1 MKTKNSR
8 RLRNLMLLTSLCA
21 ILSCSSG
28 GGGGS
33 GKSYIGNNTP
43 INPPIVNPTPG
54 TPPVTPGSSI
64 TPPPVTPPV
73 VVNNTRFTTT
83 PDITKLKEGI
93 YDRIKYTMNGSNTSH
108 NGATTTIEPM
118 QIGFELD
125 KKDPI
130 SIKPSTVM
138 NVKKDGAAFDI
149 RFLYTPSVTEIRN
162 ILNDKI
168 KNAHNLKLNMDPD
181 SNFLLVE
188 HATIKLSD
196 PDFSNIIP
204 KALKDRITGTGY
216 NEVKFINTGLEIDED
231 INLDVDNNKYYKESP
246 NIKPVEVILNSGN
259 KITGTKDGQVGIKAV
274 TNIFNE
280 KGRIKLTGKNSVALF
295 SKRDINNLG
304 LIEVGEDSIAQ
315 YTFYADA
322 SSKPKISNNGGNITL
337 GKTSTGIR
345 MDREYKNIGG
355 QAYNG
360 YDGKISSTAE
370 RVTGMMAYTAN
381 KQHPTGDTN
390 DFEIGN
396 YGEIN
401 LSGDSSTGMYV
412 DGKGSAEMY
421 NKGKIIM
428 GNSSDRSN
436 PSIGMFSTN
445 SLTKGFN
452 DDHGIIKV
460 GDNSIGMAEI
470 NGGKLYNNG
479 ITIIEGAGGI
489 GMVGINIERLVNSG
503 EIIIKAN
510 DGIGMYIAD
519 GTEGFNIGTIETD
532 GTGLKDVIGVI
543 IGKNSTFT
551 NHELGRIYIKSEN
564 GKGVVFEKGA
574 VVVNKGFIGVNER
587 KIDPEEVAT
596 RPITIKTLS
605 DRIAPV
611 KSDLG
616 IYMNSLGKTNPI
628 EGLSNLGLDSADLLI
643 GAEATEKTN
652 ATEVTVGQD
661 VLKPFNDSMHA
672 SRIADWTVKSGSLI
686 WEAEPEIKDNRI
698 EKVTLKKQSYTKF
711 ADERTEGVARG
722 LDEKYIVASEKD
734 KKVFNYMNTLRNAE
748 SLGKVYS
755 EINGSQYINVQQRI
769 NQTDNL
775 LDKQISYL
783 QKENIDKAG
792 HHITTFFDRNRHD
805 FKTVEVPNTTS
816 TAYGVTYLFNNT
828 GSRWGIFGG
837 AAINRYKFKDT
848 AHSRENIT
856 MFKLGGYKTFDLN
869 GVDWTLSGD
878 VFASHNDMKRRFMAG
893 TDVYEN
899 KADYNA
905 YGFSVKNEI
914 SKTYRIGENG
924 TARPY
929 GALKLGYGKFSSIR
943 EKDGTMG
950 MDIKGNSFHSIKPS
964 AGIELAYTKEISSN
978 AKFKAALDLAYEH
991 ELGKVDRKEN
1001 EMKFINTNQV
1011 YRLKAAKDERRGNFR
1026 SGLKVGFETGNF
1038 NFSVNGG
1045 YDTSDKNAHIGVGF
1059 GASF

>member
-28 GGGGS
+28 GGGSG
-33 GKSYIGNNTP
+33 GKSYIENNTP

-54 TPPVTPGSSI
+54 TPPVTPGSS
-64 TPPPVTPPV
+64 VTPPV
-73 VVNNTRFTTT
+73 VVNNTRYTTT
-83 PDITKLKEGI
+83 PDITKLKERL
-93 YDRIKYTMNGSNTSH
+93 YDRINYTQDNDNNVYNGN
-108 NGATTTIEPM
+108 TTI
-118 QIGFELD
+118 IGDRKYGFKLD
-125 KKDPI
+125 KDDPI

-149 RFLYTPSVTEIRN
+149 TFLYTPSVTEIRN

-188 HATIKLSD
+188 FATIKLSD

-204 KALKDRITGTGY
+204 NALKDRITGTEY
-216 NEVKFINTGLEIDED
+216 NEVKFINSKLEIDED
-231 INLDVDNNKYYKESP
+231 INLDDDNNKYYKKLS
-246 NIKPVEVILNSGN
+246 NIKPLKVTLNSGN
-259 KITGTKDGQVGIKAV
+259 KITGTKDGQVGIKANDEV
-274 TNIFNE
+274 VNDRD
-280 KGRIKLTGKNSVALF
+280 RIKLTGKNSVALF
-295 SKRDINNLG
+295 SKRDIYNRG
-304 LIEVGEDSIAQ
+304 FIEVGEDSIAQ
-315 YTFYADA
+315 YTFYDTADA
-322 SSKPKISNNGGNITL
+322 PHSSRVNNNSENITL

-355 QAYNG
+355 KAYNG
-360 YDGKISSTAE
+360 YNGKISSTAE
-370 RVTGMMAYTAN
+370 KVTGMMAYTAN

-401 LSGDSSTGMYV
+401 LSGDKSTGMYV
-412 DGKGSAEMY
+412 AGNGSTKMY

-445 SLTKGFN
+445 SRTKGFN
-452 DDHGIIKV
+452 DDHGIIEV
-460 GDNSIGMAEI
+460 GENSIGMAGI
-470 NGGKLYNNG
+470 NGGKLYNDG
-479 ITIIEGAGGI
+479 IIIIKGAGGI
-489 GMVGINIERLVNSG
+489 GMVGVNIERMGNAG

-510 DGIGMYIAD
+510 GSIGMYIAD
-519 GTEGFNIGTIETD
+519 GTEGINTGTIETD

-543 IGKNSTFT
+543 VGKDSVFIND
-551 NHELGRIYIKSEN
+551 ELGRIYIKSEN

-574 VVVNKGFIGVNER
+574 VVKNKGVIGVNG
-587 KIDPEEVAT
+587 KKTDPEEVAT

-628 EGLSNLGLDSADLLI
+628 EGLANLGLNSADLLI

-661 VLKPFNDSMHA
+661 VLKPFNDSIHT
-672 SRIADWTVKSGSLI
+672 SNIADWTVKSGSLI
-686 WEAEPEIKDNRI
+686 WEADPEIKDNRI
-698 EKVTLKKQSYTKF
+698 EKVTLKKQSYAKF
-711 ADERTEGVARG
+711 ADENTEGVAKA
-722 LDEKYIVASEKD
+722 LDEKYVVANEKD
-734 KKVFNYMNTLRNAE
+734 KQIFNYMNTLRSAE
-748 SLGKVYS
+748 SLGGVYR
-755 EINGSQYINVQQRI
+755 EIRGSQYINVQQRI

-775 LDKQISYL
+775 LDKQISSL
-783 QKENIDKAG
+783 QKDNADKAG
-792 HHITTFFDRNRHD
+792 HHIETFFNKDKHS
-805 FKTVEVPNTTS
+805 FKTDEVPDTTS
-816 TAYGVTYLFNNT
+816 TAYGVSYLFNNT
-828 GSRWGIFGG
+828 DNNWGLYGG
-837 AAINRYKFKDT
+837 IAINRYKFKDI
-848 AHSRENIT
+848 AHSKENIT
-856 MFKLGGYKTFDLN
+856 MFKAGGYKKFDLN
-869 GVDWTLSGD
+869 NFDWTLSGD
-878 VFASHNDMKRRFMAG
+878 VFISQNDMKRRVMVG
-893 TDVYEN
+893 NNIYEH

-914 SKTYRIGENG
+914 SKTYQLTEDSTIK
-924 TARPY
+924 PY
-929 GALKLGYGKFSSIR
+929 GALKLGYGSFNRIK
-943 EKDGTMG
+943 EKDGTLR
-950 MDIKGNSFHSIKPS
+950 MDVKGNSYYSVKPS
-964 AGIELAYTKEISSN
+964 AGVEVAYTKKITDN
-978 AKFKAALDLAYEH
+978 TKFKASLDLAYEH
-991 ELGKVDRKEN
+991 ELGNANRKEN
-1001 EMKFINTNQV
+1001 EIKFIDTNTT
-1011 YRLKAAKDERRGNFR
+1011 YKLKGAKSENRGNFR
-1026 SGLKVGFETGNF
+1026 SGVKVGMETGRF

-1045 YDTSDKNAHIGVGF
+1045 YDTQDKNAHIGVGF

>member
-1 MKTKNSR
+1 MKTQNLKKNSR
-8 RLRNLMLLTSLCA
+8 KLRNLMLLTSLCA
-21 ILSCSSG
+21 ILSCSSNDRTFIAD
-28 GGGGS
+28 S
-33 GKSYIGNNTP
+33 TP
-43 INPPIVNPTPG
+43 TDPKDPSIIIPVPNKPTDPSKPIDPSKPTDPSK
-54 TPPVTPGSSI
+54 PIDPSKPD
-64 TPPPVTPPV
+64 PEKPPV
-73 VVNNTRFTTT
+73 VDASSRFTTT

-93 YDRIKYTMNGSNTSH
+93 YDSPKYEQKNSNNS
-108 NGATTTIEPM
+108 NLGVTTIIDSM
-118 QIGFELD
+118 KYGFDVSRYILVL
-125 KKDPI
+125 
-130 SIKPSTVM
+130 PSTKM
-138 NVKKDGAAFDI
+138 IVKKDGAVFWKDVHNSVINKNFIKDLTTFYLTDI
-149 RFLYTPSVTEIRN
+149 
-162 ILNDKI
+162 D
-168 KNAHNLKLNMDPD
+168 NLTLTMEEGSYLFMFQDAVINLSD
-181 SNFLLVE
+181 SNF
-188 HATIKLSD
+188 
-196 PDFSNIIP
+196 SNILSEIP
-204 KALKDRITGTGY
+204 TLKSRINGTGY
-216 NEVKFINTGLEIDED
+216 NEIKFADTQLNIDED
-231 INLDVDNNKYYKESP
+231 IDLDNDNNKYFKAVSD
-246 NIKPVEVILNSGN
+246 IKPVRIVLSAGKNLTGKNDGLVAIKSQNGVDN
-259 KITGTKDGQVGIKAV
+259 KGT
-274 TNIFNE
+274 
-280 KGRIKLTGKNSVALF
+280 IKLTGKNTIALF
-295 SKRDINNLG
+295 SKKHTDNYENAS
-304 LIEVGEDSIAQ
+304 IEVGEDSIGQ
-315 YTFYADA
+315 YAIYDVEFNDGRRINA
-322 SSKPKISNNGGNITL
+322 NNGTITL
-337 GKTSTGIR
+337 GKKSTGMR
-345 MDREYKNIGG
+345 MDREFNNIGG
-355 QAYNG
+355 EAFNA
-360 YDGKISSTAE
+360 DKGKILSTAE
-370 RVTGMMAYTAN
+370 KAIGIMAYTTDAV
-381 KQHPTGDTN
+381 HPTGDTKN
-390 DFEIGN
+390 FEIKN
-396 YGEIN
+396 HGEIN
-401 LSGDSSTGMYV
+401 LSGDRSTGMYTA
-412 DGKGSAEMY
+412 GKGKMKMY
-421 NKGKIIM
+421 NDKKIIM
-428 GNSSDRSN
+428 GDSSDKNN
-436 PSIGMFSTN
+436 PSIAMLSTN
-445 SLTKGFN
+445 PKSEGYNHFG
-452 DDHGIIKV
+452 GIIEIGK
-460 GDNSIGMAEI
+460 NSIGMAGV
-470 NGGKLYNNG
+470 NGGELHNYG
-479 ITIIEGAGGI
+479 TITIKGDGG
-489 GMVGINIERLVNSG
+489 V
-503 EIIIKAN
+503 
-510 DGIGMYIAD
+510 GMYLAD
-519 GTEGFNIGTIETD
+519 GTIGINQGTIETD

-543 IGKNSTFT
+543 VGKDSEFT
-551 NHELGRIYIKSEN
+551 NDGTIKIDSKN
-564 GKGVVFEKGA
+564 GTGILIANGGVIK
-574 VVVNKGFIGVNER
+574 NKGTLIITGEGAA
-587 KIDPEEVAT
+587 ET
-596 RPITIKTLS
+596 REDNSRVIKVMSSKVVPMKALS
-605 DRIAPV
+605 A

-616 IYMNSLGKTNPI
+616 IYVDSLGKTKPI
-628 EGLSNLGLDSADLLI
+628 NGLANLGLNSADLLI

-769 NQTDNL
+769 NQNDNL

-869 GVDWTLSGD
+869 GIDWTLSRD
-878 VFASHNDMKRRFMAG
+878 VFASHNDMKRRFMVG

-914 SKTYRIGENG
+914 SKTYQIGENG

-964 AGIELAYTKEISSN
+964 AGIELAYTKEISNN

-1045 YDTSDKNAHIGVGF
+1045 YDTNDKNAHIGVGF